1 MRAGPALSFTEE
13 VEDAIAE
20 LRPLVALEST
30 LLSHGLPKQDALR
43 IGPELEDIV
52 RAAGAVPATIAAMDG
67 KLQVGLTEE
76 QLQRFLDEG
85 AKKASLRDL
94 PLALAGKEN
103 WATTV
108 ASTMFVAHR
117 AGIRFFATGGIGGV
131 HRGAESSFDESADLT
146 ALAQIPVVVVSAGA
160 KSVLDLPK
168 TLERL
173 ETLGVPVLGYRCD
186 AFPAFYAADSG
197 LSVPVRLDSV
207 AEIAAVAYA
216 RFEQLGGGG
225 LLVVQPPPADLAWTR
240 EASETLIAE
249 ALAEANAQNISGKH
263 VTPFLLK
270 HLAERSDGRLVRT
283 NLALVRANARLAA
296 EIAVADRAADEA
308 SAT

>member
-1 MRAGPALSFTEE
+1 M
-13 VEDAIAE
+13 
-20 LRPLVALEST
+20 
-30 LLSHGLPKQDALR
+30 
-43 IGPELEDIV
+43 
-52 RAAGAVPATIAAMDG
+52 
-67 KLQVGLTEE
+67 
-76 QLQRFLDEG
+76 
-85 AKKASLRDL
+85 
-94 PLALAGKEN
+94 
-103 WATTV
+103 
-108 ASTMFVAHR
+108 
-117 AGIRFFATGGIGGV
+117 

-197 LSVPVRLDSV
+197 LSVPVRLDSA

-216 RFEQLGGGG
+216 RFDQLGGGG
-225 LLVVQPPPADLAWTR
+225 LLVVHPPPAALAWTR

-249 ALAEANAQNISGKH
+249 ALAEAAAQNISGKH

-270 HLAERSDGRLVRT
+270 HLAQRSDGRLVRT
-283 NLALVRANARLAA
+283 NLALVRANACLAA